1 MQAAAFPPRGARNDG
16 ERFGPLPQIIPYDP
30 AIPAPQSPWVQG
42 AGALHRIGF
51 YFALLAILALHVLAS
66 SSTP

>member
-1 MQAAAFPPRGARNDG
+1 MQAAAFPPRGARN
-16 ERFGPLPQIIPYDP
+16 EIGPLPQIISYDP

-51 YFALLAILALHVLAS
+51 YFALPAILALHVLAS
-66 SSTP
+66 